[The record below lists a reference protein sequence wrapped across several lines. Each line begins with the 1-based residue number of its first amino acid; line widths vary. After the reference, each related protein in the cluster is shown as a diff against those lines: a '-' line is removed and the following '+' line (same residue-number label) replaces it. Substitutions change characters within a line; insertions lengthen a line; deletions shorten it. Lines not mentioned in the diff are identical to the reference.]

1 MGPQLVRWIA
11 FVRKVLG
18 IPHHLHDIDWVK
30 RANLRAGS
38 HGIGLVAIVLNM
50 VTIAVITAVTKNGS
64 DLAHFA
70 LLFKTWSVNPATP
83 RQCGTASAL
92 KG

>member
-50 VTIAVITAVTKNGS
+50 VTIAVITAVTKM
-64 DLAHFA
+64 AVIWRI
-70 LLFKTWSVNPATP
+70 LLSSSRRGA
-83 RQCGTASAL
+83 
-92 KG
+92 